1 MSYNGDDALIRR
13 SSFKSKRPTSNANE
27 TSDLRLPVRLVH
39 TGDLALSPSFQYRTL
54 YDRDTQHSQCPS
66 PRFLVSGASQHSAM
80 CISDTMPSL
89 ASYGLPAMVDLN
101 NESGSSDKGLHD
113 SAASSS
119 IAVPLPEVRVEK
131 ARSAS
136 AEFARTI
143 TTQVMD
149 QPANPSLQPDREA
162 ACHDLEQQQ
171 SKDKCIH
178 PSTASSS
185 AGKEQKFKKGKP
197 KRALTAYNLFFK
209 EQRQLILDDCRSPQ
223 VPFHSNGSKLG
234 KRMRNSRENSS
245 TGIGFAE
252 MGKIIGQRWQ
262 ELDRDLRRRYEAR
275 AEAEKR
281 RYQEE
286 LAQYLVN
293 ERNEREVKFA
303 SLQASVSEDTKH
315 RYFSTGK

>member
-13 SSFKSKRPTSNANE
+13 SSFKSKRPTSNAKE
-27 TSDLRLPVRLVH
+27 TSDLRLPVGLVH
-39 TGDLALSPSFQYRTL
+39 TGDLPSSP
-54 YDRDTQHSQCPS
+54 C
-66 PRFLVSGASQHSAM
+66 
-80 CISDTMPSL
+80 TMPSL
-89 ASYGLPAMVDLN
+89 ASHRSPANVDLN
-101 NESGSSDKGLHD
+101 NESGSSDKTLHG

-119 IAVPLPEVRVEK
+119 IAVPLPEVRNSHAKKVDN
-131 ARSAS
+131 AS
-136 AEFARTI
+136 TEFARTI
-143 TTQVMD
+143 CKQVMD
-149 QPANPSLQPDREA
+149 QPENQSVPPDHEA
-162 ACHDLEQQQ
+162 ACRDLEQQQ
-171 SKDKCIH
+171 SKVKSSI
-178 PSTASSS
+178 PSMASSS

-245 TGIGFAE
+245 TRIGFAD